1 MPDHR
6 ALVADLYQ
14 KHFGELSRFL
24 TQHVGC
30 GELAADLAHEL
41 FARLL
46 ANKKATADIRHQRGY
61 LFRCARNLAT
71 EAATSPRWRGAP
83 LGDEAIA
90 VQDEGI
96 DWVCPERQADNKQT
110 LACLLNVVVRLP
122 PRCREAFVLHKFD
135 GLTYAEVAERMG
147 ISVGQ
152 VEKHMLNALA
162 TCRAAVRES
171 APRR

>member
-1 MPDHR
+1 MPNHR
-6 ALVADLYQ
+6 SLVADLYQ
-14 KHFGELSRFL
+14 QHFGELLRFL

-30 GELAADLAHEL
+30 GELASDLLHEM
-41 FARLL
+41 FVRLL
-46 ANKKATADIRHQRGY
+46 ANEKATADIRHQRGF

-83 LGDEAIA
+83 PGDEAIP
-90 VQDEGI
+90 VEDEGI
-96 DWVCPERQADNKQT
+96 DWVCPQRQADDKQT
-110 LACLLNVVVRLP
+110 LVRLLKVVMRLP

-162 TCRAAVRES
+162 TCRAAAREGV
-171 APRR
+171 PTR

>member
-6 ALVADLYQ
+6 TLVADLYQ
-14 KHFGELSRFL
+14 QHFGELLRFL

-46 ANKKATADIRHQRGY
+46 ANEKTTADIRHQRGF

-71 EAATSPRWRGAP
+71 EAATSPRWSGAQP
-83 LGDEAIA
+83 GDDAAPEA
-90 VQDEGI
+90 EGL
-96 DWVCPERQADNKQT
+96 DWRCPERQAGHKQT
-110 LACLLNVVVRLP
+110 LARLLNVVSQLP
-122 PRCREAFVLHKFD
+122 PRCRDAFILHKFD
-135 GLTYAEVAERMG
+135 GLSYAEVAQRMG

-152 VEKHMLNALA
+152 VEKHLMRALA
-162 TCRAAVRES
+162 ACRAVWRES
-171 APRR
+171 TAPR